1 MKRFITFVKWVVV
14 MAAFLL
20 VLWLPLVASV
30 FHLEWKTAKE
40 NADPL
45 WITRSEGLRLMRYHG
60 TNGLKITDDRI
71 YIWQDSRW
79 IQVVKRKS
87 A

>member
-1 MKRFITFVKWVVV
+1 MKWVVV

-20 VLWLPLVASV
+20 ALWLPLVASV
-30 FHLEWKTAKE
+30 HYLERKTAKE
-40 NADPL
+40 HSDPL
-45 WITRSEGLRLMRYHG
+45 WITRSEGIRLMRYHG

-79 IQVVKRKS
+79 IQIVKRKS

>member
-1 MKRFITFVKWVVV
+1 MTFMKWVVV

-20 VLWLPLVASV
+20 ALWLPLVASV
-30 FHLEWKTAKE
+30 HYLERKTAKE
-40 NADPL
+40 LADPL
-45 WITRSEGLRLMRYHG
+45 WITRSEGIRLMRYHG
-60 TNGLKITDDRI
+60 TYGLKITDDRI

-79 IQVVKRKS
+79 IQIIKRKS